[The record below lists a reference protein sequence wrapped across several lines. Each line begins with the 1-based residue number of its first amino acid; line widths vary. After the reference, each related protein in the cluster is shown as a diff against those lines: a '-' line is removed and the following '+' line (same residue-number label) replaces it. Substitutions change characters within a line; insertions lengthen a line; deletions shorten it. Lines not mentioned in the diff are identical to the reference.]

1 MKKNTISVATLAIAS
16 MIASGARAAPV
27 TREDF
32 QVETAANLI
41 SLCSA
46 AETDPLYT
54 AARNFCHGFA
64 VGTFRVLATEEAAM
78 KTKRKMF
85 CMPATQPTR
94 DQAIAGFVQWA
105 SDRPKPLAGSPTD
118 AIAAYLAAA
127 YPCK

>member
-1 MKKNTISVATLAIAS
+1 MTFATLAIA
-16 MIASGARAAPV
+16 ATVACGARAAPV
-27 TREDF
+27 TRDDF
-32 QVETAANLI
+32 QVESAAALI

-78 KTKRKMF
+78 KMKRKMF

-105 SDRPKPLAGSPTD
+105 SDRPKTLAGSPTD
-118 AIAAYLAAA
+118 GIAAYLAAA